1 MIELYFI
8 RHGKTYGNTL
18 GRYIG
23 TTDESLC
30 SEGRQAL
37 KSFRYPRVEAV
48 YASPMKRC
56 LETADLLWPELPI
69 RCFEKLRECGF
80 GEFEN
85 KNYQELKD
93 NPRYQ
98 AWVDSEGRMPFPGG
112 ERREDFQNRCCEG
125 FIEVL
130 EEIRKKGCKKAAL
143 VVHGGTIMSILAAYG
158 EPKKTFYDWQ
168 VKNGMGWLAHWDESN
183 EGGIR
188 LYEVEPIGI
197 DSRLCTGP
205 HFR

>member
-1 MIELYFI
+1 
-8 RHGKTYGNTL
+8 
-18 GRYIG
+18 
-23 TTDESLC
+23 
-30 SEGRQAL
+30 
-37 KSFRYPRVEAV
+37 
-48 YASPMKRC
+48 
-56 LETADLLWPELPI
+56 
-69 RCFEKLRECGF
+69 
-80 GEFEN
+80 
-85 KNYQELKD
+85 
-93 NPRYQ
+93 
-98 AWVDSEGRMPFPGG
+98 MPFPGG

-125 FIEVL
+125 FTEVL

>member
-1 MIELYFI
+1 
-8 RHGKTYGNTL
+8 
-18 GRYIG
+18 
-23 TTDESLC
+23 
-30 SEGRQAL
+30 
-37 KSFRYPRVEAV
+37 
-48 YASPMKRC
+48 
-56 LETADLLWPELPI
+56 
-69 RCFEKLRECGF
+69 
-80 GEFEN
+80 
-85 KNYQELKD
+85 
-93 NPRYQ
+93 
-98 AWVDSEGRMPFPGG
+98 MPFPGG